1 MSKKRTKRYLK
12 KLDKALQE
20 NNRYLAGIMDL
31 MTWNKIEVNRVDDT
45 VDCYR
50 NSKYERMSLKEAK
63 KRGLLK

>member
-31 MTWNKIEVNRVDDT
+31 IGWNKIEVNRVDDD
-45 VDCYR
+45 VR
-50 NSKYERMSLKEAK
+50 VEHMSLKEAK
-63 KRGLLK
+63 KRGLWK

>member
-31 MTWNKIEVNRVDDT
+31 VSWNKIEVNRVDDT
-45 VDCYR
+45 VDCYK
-50 NSKYERMSLKEAK
+50 NSKHERMSLKEAK
-63 KRGLLK
+63 KRGLWK

>member
-31 MTWNKIEVNRVDDT
+31 VSWNKIEVNRVDDT

-50 NSKYERMSLKEAK
+50 DAKRERMSLKEAK
-63 KRGLLK
+63 KRGLWK